1 MTGGR
6 RCRLLLLLAATLS
19 ALSTPAQAASVALD
33 TIPAGYPQSLHRTVQ
48 ERLAQQAQAPR
59 DPARLIALAEAYQ
72 DLADDALTDE
82 QQRQTAYEAG
92 ADAARRALAI
102 DERNADAHFL
112 YATTMGSAERL
123 RGLSNAALSVGDIK
137 THVTRAIELNPTHAP
152 ALQFMGG
159 LLAELPWFLGGNDR
173 EAMAYL
179 QRAIAADPNYT
190 NASLL
195 LAKLYLKNHREAEAH
210 KALEFVRDAEHPHF
224 PYTWE
229 RTFKPEAL
237 RLLQDLER
245 RSR

>member
-1 MTGGR
+1 MTTR
-6 RCRLLLLLAATLS
+6 TRTLLLVTLVTALCLLPTS
-19 ALSTPAQAASVALD
+19 GRAASIALD
-33 TIPAGYPQSLHRTVQ
+33 TIPPDYPQVLHRTVAAL
-48 ERLAQQAQAPR
+48 LARHAQSPQ
-59 DPARLIALAEAYQ
+59 DPALLIELAEAYQ

-82 QQRQTAYEAG
+82 QQRQTAYDAG
-92 ADAARRALAI
+92 ADAARRALVL

-137 THVTRAIELNPTHAP
+137 THVARAIELNPTHAQ

-159 LLAELPWFLGGNDR
+159 LLAELPWVLGGSDR
-173 EAMAYL
+173 DAIVYL

-195 LAKLYLKNHREAEAH
+195 LAKLYLKSRRTAEA
-210 KALEFVRDAEHPHF
+210 KAALESVRDAAHPHF
-224 PYTWE
+224 PYTWA

-245 RSR
+245 RTR